1 MMLHLSR
8 VRLRRDA
15 DLAALAPL
23 LDPAAPVPEAALDS
37 RERGRRL
44 DAHHRLIWSLFADNP
59 DRRRDFLW
67 RAEGGGRFTLLSARP
82 PAQSALFEPVET
94 RPFAPDLAVGD
105 SLAFALRANA
115 TRTFEISTAS
125 VGGRPRKAHRDVVML
140 ALHNLPREARAAK
153 RMQFAQEAGAAWLEG
168 QGARAGFDHTQI
180 PVGGLACV
188 MLEPGARI
196 SHAAVAL
203 AARAGTL
210 VVWVGEGGVRLY
222 SAGRPGGARADRLLW
237 QARIALDDAARLR
250 VVRKMYAMRFGEA
263 APSRRSID
271 QLRGIEGVRV
281 RESYALLARQYG
293 VTWRRRAY
301 DVADWEGADVPN
313 RCLSAATACLHGLS
327 EAAILAVGYATAIG
341 FLHTGKPLSFV
352 YDIADLFKLKTVVPE
367 AFRIAGQHAKGHCE
381 MPPERAVRLACRDAF
396 RRTRVLEQIIPAI
409 SEVLEAGDLPRPDP
423 PPEALGPAFPV
434 LPDPER

>member
-168 QGARAGFDHTQI
+168 QGARAGFDLINAT
-180 PVGGLACV
+180 VADY
-188 MLEPGARI
+188 
-196 SHAAVAL
+196 AVAALPGHVGRRAHQPQYGILEATGEIAITDPAAFL
-203 AARAGTL
+203 ARLAQGFGRARA
-210 VVWVGEGGVRLY
+210 
-222 SAGRPGGARADRLLW
+222 
-237 QARIALDDAARLR
+237 
-250 VVRKMYAMRFGEA
+250 FGCGLML
-263 APSRRSID
+263 I
-271 QLRGIEGVRV
+271 
-281 RESYALLARQYG
+281 
-293 VTWRRRAY
+293 RRA
-301 DVADWEGADVPN
+301 
-313 RCLSAATACLHGLS
+313 
-327 EAAILAVGYATAIG
+327 
-341 FLHTGKPLSFV
+341 
-352 YDIADLFKLKTVVPE
+352 
-367 AFRIAGQHAKGHCE
+367 
-381 MPPERAVRLACRDAF
+381 
-396 RRTRVLEQIIPAI
+396 
-409 SEVLEAGDLPRPDP
+409 
-423 PPEALGPAFPV
+423 
-434 LPDPER
+434 